1 MSYISPIPVQAE
13 AADALLAT
21 PIDPT
26 RHRQNGDAT
35 VPMLQHINGLFGR
48 RIDADAIAAILTGRT
63 NA

>member
-21 PIDPT
+21 PINPAH
-26 RHRQNGDAT
+26 HRQNGDAT
-35 VPMLQHINGLFGR
+35 VPMLQHINGPFGR
-48 RIDADAIAAILTGRT
+48 RIDADAVAAILTRRT